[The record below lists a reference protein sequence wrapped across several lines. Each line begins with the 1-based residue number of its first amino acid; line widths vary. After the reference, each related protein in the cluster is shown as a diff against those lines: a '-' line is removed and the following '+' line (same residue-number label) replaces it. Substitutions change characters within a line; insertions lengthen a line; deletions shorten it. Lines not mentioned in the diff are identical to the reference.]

1 MQLHGVS
8 MTTPNIMFGKKPN
21 IIKKVTVFLKQIM
34 FLFNSLKQTHNIYKT
49 SIHPWSTLMVQ
60 LNYFI
65 ITKRVFFL
73 KPHGP
78 ILQNKS

>member
-21 IIKKVTVFLKQIM
+21 IFKKVTVFLKQIM

-49 SIHPWSTLMVQ
+49 SIHPWNSDGAIKLFYNYKTCIFSQTTWSNSTE
-60 LNYFI
+60 
-65 ITKRVFFL
+65 
-73 KPHGP
+73 
-78 ILQNKS
+78 